1 MLSRGVPILF
11 IVRDPSI
18 GGVPILNGM
27 AQLIQCIEF
36 VKYIF
41 AFVTQVAQ
49 SKDLVF
55 LDSSSNMEEYN
66 LHVFIMVAHSVCGAL
81 PLGIIVTSDEKE
93 QTLVDALQLYK
104 SSMPDFGFY
113 GASLSG
119 PRIFMT
125 DNCYELREALKKSG
139 PKQQQLCISMFFN
152 RYSQYFYCFS
162 LYSLLVPIA

>member
-1 MLSRGVPILF
+1 MHRICQIHICLCYTGCTVEGFGFPRF
-11 IVRDPSI
+11 IIR
-18 GGVPILNGM
+18 
-27 AQLIQCIEF
+27 
-36 VKYIF
+36 
-41 AFVTQVAQ
+41 
-49 SKDLVF
+49 
-55 LDSSSNMEEYN
+55 
-66 LHVFIMVAHSVCGAL
+66 VFIMVAHSVCGAL

-162 LYSLLVPIA
+162 LYSLLVLLA

>member
-1 MLSRGVPILF
+1 M
-11 IVRDPSI
+11 
-18 GGVPILNGM
+18 PILNGM

-66 LHVFIMVAHSVCGAL
+66 LHVFIMVTHSVCGAL
-81 PLGIIVTSDEKE
+81 PLVIIVTSDEKE

-119 PRIFMT
+119 PRVFMT
-125 DNCYELREALKKSG
+125 DNCYELREALKK
-139 PKQQQLCISMFFN
+139 
-152 RYSQYFYCFS
+152 
-162 LYSLLVPIA
+162 V